1 MRHPVFDSRSRLPD
15 MRAKAAI
22 SGAILVTSIA
32 GASATFLDSY
42 GTISGT
48 TEINKP
54 VTISIN
60 GDNNVVLNKK
70 TAFGIS
76 ASDDMRLLNTTDG
89 SNKGLVKSIEIA
101 KDKDEKELDD
111 VSLSDVDELSLR
123 IDGITVDKEDVQ

>member
-1 MRHPVFDSRSRLPD
+1 